1 METTVLIGCPVC
13 GRRYRYDTARFGTSG
28 IRLRCRS
35 CEAVMRVEI
44 PVPLLGESTAG
55 APRTGAQPEV
65 PSREKIPVAVPAT
78 ASREALPAASV
89 FQEPVVGEKPVA
101 SGTPAPGLSA
111 PSEPVLPAESAPLPV
126 PPRERDAYAG
136 PAVSATVQPEL
147 PEVPTVSLE
156 SSVPT
161 DLEGA
166 EKAVPSAR
174 SARLPEVDLSRV
186 PPWERETSTDPEL
199 SATSEPALPA
209 ESATPPVPPWERG
222 TNAEPAVS
230 GTVQP
235 DLPDEPAVSL
245 ESSVPGEPVPA
256 DTSAPETSATRE
268 PDQPAEP
275 APPPV
280 DDDAAIHGTRIAL
293 EQEAERCL
301 DEMFERGGDAQEAG
315 ALPVALVADRDE
327 AMRELL
333 STVLRDSGFQV
344 EEAIDGIEARR
355 MLAAHRPAVVF
366 LNAFL
371 PQILGVTLCAEIK
384 GHPELAAGTRVII
397 VGSLYRRDRFVRDPR
412 DFYGADDFL
421 DGSGSADEIRRR
433 AADLCGELCGEK
445 PGEVESG
452 VDERG
457 ELMRLARIVAGDIIL
472 YNPQIAEREI
482 AEGRFFDTFAQE
494 IREGESLVAHR
505 YSHVAGHQS
514 LYHETLREA
523 VLQHGEAAGIP
534 AQPGT

>member
-28 IRLRCRS
+28 VRLRCRS

-55 APRTGAQPEV
+55 APRTGAQAEV
-65 PSREKIPVAVPAT
+65 PSREKIPVVVPAT

-111 PSEPVLPAESAPLPV
+111 TSEPVLPAESVPLPV
-126 PPRERDAYAG
+126 PPWERETNAG

-147 PEVPTVSLE
+147 PEEPT
-156 SSVPT
+156 
-161 DLEGA
+161 
-166 EKAVPSAR
+166 
-174 SARLPEVDLSRV
+174 
-186 PPWERETSTDPEL
+186 
-199 SATSEPALPA
+199 
-209 ESATPPVPPWERG
+209 
-222 TNAEPAVS
+222 
-230 GTVQP
+230 
-235 DLPDEPAVSL
+235 VSL

-256 DTSAPETSATRE
+256 DTSAPELSATREPALPAESAMPPVPSWERKASSEPELSATRE